1 MTPTPQSRGGFDWP
15 IYADA
20 TFAGLA
26 MLIPIPL
33 LDWVVERFFRRRMV
47 ATIAGRRGQRLPRAI
62 RTQLNQGNQSRLS
75 GCLTFPL
82 VATIWLIKRISRKI
96 LYLLTIK
103 DATDQLSYYWQ
114 RAFLIDHMLD
124 AGHMR
129 TETSAA
135 MAGQAMEQVLQTSAS
150 PLPQL
155 ARQVISGIRHV
166 PRMLWSARRGRED
179 ESIRQTEAR
188 MSQNWNNFQDYFA
201 SLAARYDQ
209 TFAEMSARGP

>member
-1 MTPTPQSRGGFDWP
+1 MAPAPQSRASFDWP

-33 LDWVVERFFRRRMV
+33 LDLVVERFFRRRMV
-47 ATIAGRRGQRLPRAI
+47 AAIAGHRGHRLPPAI
-62 RTQLNQGNQSRLS
+62 RTQINQSSRSWLS
-75 GCLTFPL
+75 GCLTVPL

-124 AGHMR
+124 AGHVR
-129 TETSAA
+129 TEASAA
-135 MAGQAMEQVLQTSAS
+135 MARQAMEQVLQTSAS
-150 PLPQL
+150 PLPEL
-155 ARQVISGIRHV
+155 ARQVITSTRGL
-166 PRMLWSARRGRED
+166 PRMLWRGRRGRED
-179 ESIRQTEAR
+179 EGIRQTQAS
-188 MSQNWNNFQDYFA
+188 MSQSWGRFQDYFN

-209 TFAEMSARGP
+209 TFANMTERGS